1 MHIFLNCMAAHA
13 GGGVT
18 YLRNVVPC
26 LSARIGV
33 RTTVAASS
41 NLRQELGDLPNI
53 AWADLHRNPG
63 TARRFSQEQAT
74 LPGLIRASGADV
86 LISSGNFALW
96 RSPVPQILLSG
107 NSLYTSADFYR
118 DLRFR
123 GDYRVWLDTRI
134 KSIFAKRSVYWAD
147 RTVAPSRAFAEELL
161 RWTGAQVLSIHHG
174 FNYDTFCE
182 DGTALPTATQQ
193 KLDSA
198 KDALRLL
205 FVSHYNYYRNF
216 ETLLRAIPLIQNRL
230 RQRRVVLFLTCQLS
244 SEKNPGS
251 YRAEPAA
258 ALVQQLGISEL
269 VVELGAVPYQSLHHV
284 YRACHIY
291 VTPAY
296 TETFAHPLVEAM
308 ASGVPVV
315 AADLP
320 IHREVCGEAAQYFQ
334 RFSPED
340 LADQVLR
347 LEASPDLRKA
357 ATERGRNRSCE
368 FSWEQ
373 HVEELL
379 GVASSLVTVGS
390 PRRRGYPPNR
400 SGETVFR

>member
-1 MHIFLNCMAAHA
+1 MHLFLNCLAAHA
-13 GGGVT
+13 GGGLT
-18 YLRNVVPC
+18 YLRNVLPC
-26 LSARIGV
+26 LSARAEV
-33 RTTVAASS
+33 RTTVAAGKS
-41 NLRQELGDLPNI
+41 LRPELEDLPNI
-53 AWADLHRNPG
+53 TWAELHPNQG
-63 TARRFSQEQAT
+63 AARRFSQEQIA
-74 LPGLIRASGADV
+74 LPGLIRESGADV

-107 NSLYTSADFYR
+107 NSLYTSEDFYR
-118 DLRFR
+118 DLCSR

-134 KSIFAKRSVYWAD
+134 KGIFAKRSIYWAD
-147 RTVAPSRAFAEELL
+147 RSIAPSRAFAEELR
-161 RWTGAQVLSIHHG
+161 RWTGAQILSIPHG
-174 FNYDTFCE
+174 FDYETFCK
-182 DGTALPTATQQ
+182 DATPLPIATQQ

-230 RQRRVVLFLTCQLS
+230 HDRRVVLFLTCQLR

-258 ALVQQLGISEL
+258 ALVQQLGIAEH
-269 VVELGAVPYQSLHHV
+269 VVELGAVPYQNLHHV

-296 TETFAHPLVEAM
+296 AETFAHPLVEAM
-308 ASGVPVV
+308 ASGLPVV
-315 AADLP
+315 TADLP
-320 IHREVCGEAAQYFQ
+320 VHREVCGEAALYFQ

-357 ATERGRNRSCE
+357 SIERGRNRSGE
-368 FSWEQ
+368 FSWKK
-373 HVEELL
+373 HVEEI
-379 GVASSLVTVGS
+379 VAVATSLTEAH
-390 PRRRGYPPNR
+390 R
-400 SGETVFR
+400 